1 MLLMTIL
8 HSYVTEV
15 IHNMDVKKEK
25 MRTISRPRDLEVPAT
40 VPPCIKTV
48 RYPYSISRYSI
59 DETLYVEG
67 FKIISKEPAGCLM
80 PLVMWLCIIKMS
92 VNVVVLG
99 IYRETEK
106 AAFPDATIT

>member
-1 MLLMTIL
+1 
-8 HSYVTEV
+8 
-15 IHNMDVKKEK
+15 MDAKEEK
-25 MRTISRPRDLEVPAT
+25 PRSISGPRDLEVLAT

-59 DETLYVEG
+59 DETFG

-80 PLVMWLCIIKMS
+80 PLVMWRCIIKMS
-92 VNVVVLG
+92 VNAVVLG